1 MEESGMISPEE
12 ELYALSFISIS
23 RQGLE
28 NWEDK
33 SSVFQRLE
41 LTGGKKTNLVGESV
55 RPLSDRKLN
64 SWDQDCR

>member
-1 MEESGMISPEE
+1 MEESGMTSTEE

-41 LTGGKKTNLVGESV
+41 LTGGKKQTWLGH
-55 RPLSDRKLN
+55 L
-64 SWDQDCR
+64 WDPCLTGS